1 MTVVDNP
8 NKTKQSSGYDPMDVV
23 RDQIPVEELLCQ
35 LAEEC
40 TELAQ
45 AALKLRRTYSVVN
58 PTPVKR
64 KEAINGVIE
73 EIADVKLCLHACGFE
88 KVATLIECNRIMGAK
103 AERWVERLKEGCV

>member
-1 MTVVDNP
+1 MNVVDNP
-8 NKTKQSSGYDPMDVV
+8 NKSKNGNVDPIDIV
-23 RDQIPVEELLCQ
+23 REHIPQEELLAQ

-45 AALKLRRTYSVVN
+45 AALKLRRTYSKTN

-64 KEAINGVIE
+64 REATNAVLE

-88 KVATLIECNRIMGAK
+88 KVSTLIECNRIMGAK
-103 AERWVERLKEGCV
+103 AERWAERIKEGCV